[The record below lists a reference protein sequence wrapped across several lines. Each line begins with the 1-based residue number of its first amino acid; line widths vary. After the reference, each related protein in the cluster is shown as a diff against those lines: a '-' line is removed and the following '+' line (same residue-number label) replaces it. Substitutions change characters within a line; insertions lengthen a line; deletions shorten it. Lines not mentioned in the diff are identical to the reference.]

1 MESRVGQVESHQ
13 FSGLSQAACVGTQVL
28 PCRTF
33 WYVCTACPELL
44 PTGSVSLWAVLT
56 ASVPVSFQ
64 GEAGPTGARGPEGAQ
79 GPRGEPGTP
88 GSPGPAGA
96 AVSVAP
102 LLPEGSGV

>member
-1 MESRVGQVESHQ
+1 MFVQIVLNSCPR
-13 FSGLSQAACVGTQVL
+13 GLYPSDL
-28 PCRTF
+28 
-33 WYVCTACPELL
+33 
-44 PTGSVSLWAVLT
+44 SSLHP
-56 ASVPVSFQ
+56 SFPVSFQ